1 MENKKLLK
9 YLLNDLTELEELFAE
24 QGKNSFDAFEM
35 EFIQNRI
42 SGSIRLVELFLEKE
56 NNVPAEIQTEVAPPQ
71 KQVQPVVETS
81 INIIE
86 EKVEE
91 KVQEI
96 PAVKNPGV
104 SVEEKAP
111 EVIVHEVK
119 QETKTEEKTVE
130 TYTEEKVV
138 VVENK
143 ITAPEIVQ
151 EKEVETEGQFVAEII
166 KETIQ
171 SHHVTVQKELELEDD
186 EPVDIHNRRLGD
198 VFLKEKSVNDMRSDD
213 LSKLEHKL
221 SNRPVSSIQSA
232 IGINDRFQYIRE
244 LFEGSTDNFVKA
256 VADLDSM
263 NDMKD
268 AVEYMQANYKW
279 KKNESSLKFVNLIKR
294 RFPHE

>member
-171 SHHVTVQKELELEDD
+171 SHHVTVQKGLELEDD

>member
-24 QGKNSFDAFEM
+24 KGKKSFDAFEM

-71 KQVQPVVETS
+71 KQVQPVVKTS

-91 KVQEI
+91 NVQEI
-96 PAVKNPGV
+96 PAVKTPGV
-104 SVEEKAP
+104 WVEEKAP
-111 EVIVHEVK
+111 EVIDPEVK
-119 QETKTEEKTVE
+119 QEIKIEEKTVE

-143 ITAPEIVQ
+143 IIAPEIVQ
-151 EKEVETEGQFVAEII
+151 EKEVETEGQFVAEIT
-166 KETIQ
+166 KATIHSNQ
-171 SHHVTVQKELELEDD
+171 DAVQKELELEEE

-198 VFLKEKSVNDMRSDD
+198 SFLKEKSVNDMRSDD

-244 LFEGSTDNFVKA
+244 LFEGSADNFVKA
-256 VADLDSM
+256 VAELDSM
-263 NDMKD
+263 NDMKE
-268 AVEYMQANYKW
+268 AVDYMQTNFKW
-279 KKNESSLKFVNLIKR
+279 KKNESSLKFVNIIKR